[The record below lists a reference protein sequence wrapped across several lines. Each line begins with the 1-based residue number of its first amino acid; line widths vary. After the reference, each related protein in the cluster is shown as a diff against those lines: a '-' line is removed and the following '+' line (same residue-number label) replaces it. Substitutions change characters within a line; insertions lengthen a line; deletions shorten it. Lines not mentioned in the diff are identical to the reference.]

1 VNWFWRDGFAFH
13 VGEWLT
19 FALVILLIFALC
31 IVLIRLLFRLFRR
44 ERDTDESDSDYWRI
58 HGG

>member
-1 VNWFWRDGFAFH
+1 VNWFGRDRFGFH

-19 FALVILLIFALC
+19 FALAIVLIFALC
-31 IVLIRLLFRLFRR
+31 IALTRLLFRLFRR
-44 ERDTDESDSDYWRI
+44 DRDTDESESDYWRI